1 MNPLILGVIL
11 GVVQGISEWIP
22 ISSKTQI
29 LIVSY
34 FVLGLGF
41 ASGYAFGL
49 FMEIGTLAAA
59 IIYFRRE
66 LYSVVLAIFRK
77 GKREDKVLLRYL
89 IITTIITGLM
99 GVPIYL
105 FIVNL
110 VKGPIIGI
118 PMMILGF
125 VLIIDGIT
133 IYFTRKS
140 YIPKKELLQLTW
152 KDYFIVGLAQG
163 LAALPGVSRSG
174 MTTSA
179 LILLGVKPQEAFR
192 LSFLALIPA
201 SIGAIGVTL
210 LFSRHTIES
219 TLGLVSY
226 DALGIS
232 ILVATLVSLVL
243 IESLLKFARS
253 NKILLLVF
261 TLGILALI
269 SGLISSVTGFG

>member
-1 MNPLILGVIL
+1 MNPLILGLVL
-11 GVVQGISEWIP
+11 GVVQGISEWVP

-29 LIVSY
+29 LLVSS
-34 FVLGLGF
+34 FILGLGF
-41 ASGYAFGL
+41 TSAYAFGL

-59 IIYFRRE
+59 IIYFKRE
-66 LYSVVLAIFRK
+66 LYGVILAIFRK
-77 GKREDKVLLRYL
+77 GTREDEILLKYL
-89 IITTIITGLM
+89 IIATIITGLM

-110 VKGPIIGI
+110 VKGPIVGI
-118 PMMILGF
+118 PMMMLGF
-125 VLIIDGIT
+125 VLIVDGIT

-152 KDYFIVGLAQG
+152 KDYVIVGLAQG

-210 LFSRHTIES
+210 LFSRHAIES
-219 TLGLVSY
+219 TLGLISY
-226 DALGIS
+226 DTLGIS

-253 NKILLLVF
+253 NRILLLVF
-261 TLGILALI
+261 TLGILAI
-269 SGLISSVTGFG
+269 MSGSISSITGFG

>member
-1 MNPLILGVIL
+1 MNPLILGLVL
-11 GVVQGISEWIP
+11 GVVQGISEWVP

-29 LIVSY
+29 LLVSS
-34 FVLGLGF
+34 FILGLGF
-41 ASGYAFGL
+41 ASAYAFGL

-59 IIYFRRE
+59 IIYFKRE
-66 LYSVVLAIFRK
+66 LYGVILAIFRK
-77 GKREDKVLLRYL
+77 GTREDEILLKYL
-89 IITTIITGLM
+89 IIATIITGLM

-110 VKGPIIGI
+110 VKGPIVGI
-118 PMMILGF
+118 PMMMLGF
-125 VLIIDGIT
+125 VLIVDGIT

-152 KDYFIVGLAQG
+152 KDYVIVGLAQG

-210 LFSRHTIES
+210 LFSRHAIES
-219 TLGLVSY
+219 TLGLISY
-226 DALGIS
+226 DTLGIS

-253 NKILLLVF
+253 NRILLLVF
-261 TLGILALI
+261 TLGILAI
-269 SGLISSVTGFG
+269 MSGSISSITGFG

>member
-1 MNPLILGVIL
+1 MNPLILGLVL
-11 GVVQGISEWIP
+11 GVVQGISEWVP

-29 LIVSY
+29 LLVSS
-34 FVLGLGF
+34 FILGLGF
-41 ASGYAFGL
+41 TSAYAFGL

-59 IIYFRRE
+59 IIYFKRE
-66 LYSVVLAIFRK
+66 LYGVILAIFRK
-77 GKREDKVLLRYL
+77 GTREDEILLKYL
-89 IITTIITGLM
+89 IIATIITGLM

-110 VKGPIIGI
+110 VKGPIVGI
-118 PMMILGF
+118 PMMMLGF
-125 VLIIDGIT
+125 VLIVDGIT

-140 YIPKKELLQLTW
+140 YIPKKGLFQLTW
-152 KDYFIVGLAQG
+152 KDYVIVGLAQG

-210 LFSRHTIES
+210 LFSRHAIES
-219 TLGLVSY
+219 TLGLISY
-226 DALGIS
+226 DTLGIS

-261 TLGILALI
+261 TLGILAII
-269 SGLISSVTGFG
+269 SGSISSITGFG